1 MHGHGDKP
9 YLCTYDG
16 CDRALSGNGFPRQ
29 WNLKDHM
36 RRVHNDNGSS
46 LNMASGSPPS
56 GHGSH
61 SHSTK
66 GRKRKNKD
74 SVDSSSSNRK
84 HSSKAAQAESATV
97 ISQAVEQPMF
107 EEWSSHHQALS
118 SYLQDYNTAD
128 AFDQLQQLSAAR
140 DHLDAMGKISQKLHY
155 SRKGH
160 SHDAYR
166 RSYGRHS
173 G

>member
-46 LNMASGSPPS
+46 LNMSTSPPTGQAAS
-56 GHGSH
+56 SH
-61 SHSTK
+61 SAK
-66 GRKRKNKD
+66 GRKRKSKQ
-74 SVDSSSSNRK
+74 SPEHGASSRK
-84 HSSKAAQAESATV
+84 HSSRSAQAVDVAAA
-97 ISQAVEQPMF
+97 IKAVEQPMIH
-107 EEWSSHHQALS
+107 EWNQHKQALQT
-118 SYLQDYNTAD
+118 YLQDYSVPD
-128 AFDQLQQLSAAR
+128 AFEHL
-140 DHLDAMGKISQKLHY
+140 DHLVTAKDHLEAMGKISQKLLG
-155 SRKGH
+155 SRK
-160 SHDAYR
+160 SHQALDSYR
-166 RSYGRHS
+166 RPYTHTS